1 MSSCAIEIL
10 TYSVKHPTG
19 SLQKEVE
26 NHKWK
31 ETTQQKVHNQE
42 KEEKKFQ
49 ALILLVYKYNTPS
62 LIRSQEGSVSNVGCM
77 PQFHIFL
84 IFNSF
89 E

>member
-1 MSSCAIEIL
+1 MERDNA
-10 TYSVKHPTG
+10 TKGAQPR
-19 SLQKEVE
+19 K
-26 NHKWK
+26 K
-31 ETTQQKVHNQE
+31 
-42 KEEKKFQ
+42 KKFQ

-89 E
+89 EWMHITEVVVFLPICNCR